1 MLRDEMLSRAASPL
15 DDWEELTT
23 ADKWEELQ
31 PDASVDYLLVGQIR
45 EAVNQQLN
53 EWTTTLRQMPSRLE
67 QTRRAE
73 DLITS
78 WLEQQMLSSVSAG
91 VVMLTAEEEKVLRAA
106 TLAEM
111 FGLGGRLEALL
122 GEDEIEDIY
131 IAGTRPVIVKL
142 ANGRRE
148 LRGPIAA
155 TVQDL
160 MQQLESIATHQ
171 GQNARAVSSSR
182 PWLNLRLPGEARL
195 AAMWDVTPVPYV
207 TIRRHRYVDIT
218 LDQLVS
224 MGMLSPAMSVFLKAA
239 VLAKRSILVVGA
251 QYSGKT
257 TFLRGLCRCLPET
270 ERFVTLESEFE
281 LLLHEIPGQF
291 PGLMAAE
298 EREGMGELGV
308 DGRPAGEVSIGD
320 LFPQTLRHS
329 LDRCIVG
336 EVRGSEVGAVL
347 DAMTRGYKGSMATF
361 HADSASETVPAMAA
375 LMSKY
380 RANWSAEAARYQI
393 AAAVDLVV
401 FIDRE
406 RIPGKG
412 DHRFVSHIL
421 EINGVSEQGRVV
433 ETPIF
438 APLDEYE
445 GVDPRGYLVGQPE
458 VPKWWRRVGLDVNWL
473 QSASSGWPEPYPV
486 AGWR

>member
-1 MLRDEMLSRAASPL
+1 MSDEMLTMRASSRPPKGWQEDLKPAVSP
-15 DDWEELTT
+15 
-23 ADKWEELQ
+23 
-31 PDASVDYLLVGQIR
+31 DYSLVRQIR
-45 EAVNQQLN
+45 EVVNQELN
-53 EWTTTLRQMPSRLE
+53 EWAATLQQMPSRVE
-67 QTRRAE
+67 QRRRAE

-78 WLEQQMLSSVSAG
+78 WLEQQMLTSVSTG
-91 VVMLTAEEEKVLRAA
+91 VSMLTAEEEQALRAA

-111 FGLGGRLEALL
+111 FGLGRLEALL
-122 GEDEIEDIY
+122 AEDDVEDIY

-142 ANGRRE
+142 ADGRRE
-148 LRGPIAA
+148 LREPIAA
-155 TVQDL
+155 TVADL

-207 TIRRHRYVDIT
+207 TIRRHRFVDIT
-218 LDQLVS
+218 LDQLVL

-421 EINGVSEQGRVV
+421 EINGVSEQGRVI

-473 QSASSGWPEPYPV
+473 QSSSSGWPEAYPTV
-486 AGWR
+486 EWR

>member
-1 MLRDEMLSRAASPL
+1 MRSTIQPPDSWDEVKPVG
-15 DDWEELTT
+15 T
-23 ADKWEELQ
+23 ADY
-31 PDASVDYLLVGQIR
+31 SLVRQIR

-53 EWTTTLRQMPSRLE
+53 EWTATLTQMPSRVE
-67 QTRRAE
+67 QRRRAE

-78 WLEQQMLSSVSAG
+78 WLEQQMFSSVSAG
-91 VVMLTAEEEKVLRAA
+91 VTMLSTEEEQALRTA

-111 FGLGGRLEALL
+111 FGLGRLEALL
-122 GEDEIEDIY
+122 AEDEVEDIY

-148 LRGPIAA
+148 LREPIAA
-155 TVQDL
+155 TVRDL

-218 LDQLVS
+218 LDQLVL

-257 TFLRGLCRCLPET
+257 TFLRGLCRCIPET

-308 DGRPAGEVSIGD
+308 DGRPAGEVSIED

-336 EVRGSEVGAVL
+336 EIRGGEVGSVL
-347 DAMTRGYKGSMATF
+347 KAMTRGYKGSMATF
-361 HADSASETVPAMAA
+361 HAESASETVQAMAS
-375 LMSKY
+375 LMSEY
-380 RANWSAEAARYQI
+380 RANWSPEAARYQI
-393 AAAVDLVV
+393 ASAVDLVV
-401 FIDRE
+401 FVDRE
-406 RIPGKG
+406 AIPGRG

-445 GVDPRGYLVGQPE
+445 GVDPRGYLVGHPE
-458 VPKWWRRVGLDVNWL
+458 EPKWWRRAGLDANWL
-473 QSASSGWPEPYPV
+473 RSASSGWPEAYPV

>member
-1 MLRDEMLSRAASPL
+1 MLTIRPTKPSSVSGWDEVLNREGRWDEAL
-15 DDWEELTT
+15 KT
-23 ADKWEELQ
+23 AV
-31 PDASVDYLLVGQIR
+31 AVDYALVRQIR
-45 EAVNQQLN
+45 EVVNQQLN
-53 EWTTTLRQMPSRLE
+53 EWSATLEQMPSRPD
-67 QTRRAE
+67 QRRRAE

-91 VVMLTAEEEKVLRAA
+91 ITMMTAEQEQELRAA
-106 TLAEM
+106 TLAVM
-111 FGLGGRLEALL
+111 FGLGRLEVLL
-122 GEDEIEDIY
+122 ADEEIEDIY

-142 ANGRRE
+142 ADGRRE
-148 LRGPIAA
+148 LREPIAA

-182 PWLNLRLPGEARL
+182 PWLNFALPGQARL

-218 LDQLVS
+218 LDQLVV
-224 MGMLSPAMSVFLKAA
+224 MGMVSPAMSVFLKAA
-239 VLAKRSILVVGA
+239 VLARRSILVVGV
-251 QYSGKT
+251 QSSGKT
-257 TFLRGLCRCLPET
+257 TMLRALCRCIPET

-281 LLLHEIPGQF
+281 LLLHELPGRF

-308 DGRPAGEVSIGD
+308 DGRQAGEVSIED

-336 EVRGSEVGAVL
+336 EIRGGEVGSVL
-347 DAMTRGYKGSMATF
+347 KAMTRGYKGSMATF
-361 HADSASETVPAMAA
+361 HAESAGETVQAMAS
-375 LMSKY
+375 LMSEF
-380 RANWSAEAARYQI
+380 RANWSPEAARYQI

-401 FIDRE
+401 FVDRE
-406 RIPGKG
+406 PTMIG

-421 EINGVSEQGRVV
+421 EVNGVSEQGRVV
-433 ETPIF
+433 QTPIF
-438 APLDEYE
+438 APLDDYD

-458 VPKWWRRVGLDVNWL
+458 DPKWWRRTGLDAGWL
-473 QSASSGWPEPYPV
+473 QLASSGWSEAFP
-486 AGWR
+486 ATGGG

>member
-1 MLRDEMLSRAASPL
+1 MREEMLTMRSTGRPP
-15 DDWEELTT
+15 DVWEKEDLKSSAT
-23 ADKWEELQ
+23 
-31 PDASVDYLLVGQIR
+31 VDYALVRQIR
-45 EAVNQQLN
+45 EVVNQQLN
-53 EWTTTLRQMPSRLE
+53 EWTATLGQMPSRVE
-67 QTRRAE
+67 QRRRAE

-91 VVMLTAEEEKVLRAA
+91 LAMLAAEQEQALRAA

-111 FGLGGRLEALL
+111 FGLGRLEVLL
-122 GEDEIEDIY
+122 AEDEIEDIY

-148 LRGPIAA
+148 LREPIAA
-155 TVQDL
+155 TVRDL

-218 LDQLVS
+218 LDQLVL

-239 VLAKRSILVVGA
+239 VLAKRSILVVGT

-257 TFLRGLCRCLPET
+257 TFLRGLCRCIPET

-281 LLLHEIPGQF
+281 LLLHEIPGKF

-298 EREGMGELGV
+298 EREGMGELGI
-308 DGRPAGEVSIGD
+308 DGRPAGEVSIED

-336 EVRGSEVGAVL
+336 EIRGGEVGSVL
-347 DAMTRGYKGSMATF
+347 KAMTRGYKGSMATF
-361 HADSASETVPAMAA
+361 HAESASETVQAMAS
-375 LMSKY
+375 LMSEY
-380 RANWSAEAARYQI
+380 RTNWSPEAARYQI
-393 AAAVDLVV
+393 ASAVDLVV
-401 FIDRE
+401 FVDRE
-406 RIPGKG
+406 AIPGKG

-421 EINGVSEQGRVV
+421 EINGVSEKGRVV

-438 APLDEYE
+438 APLDEYD
-445 GVDPRGYLVGQPE
+445 GVDPRGYLVGHPE
-458 VPKWWRRVGLDVNWL
+458 EPKWWRRAGLDAGWL
-473 QSASSGWPEPYPV
+473 ESSSSSWPEAYPA

>member
-1 MLRDEMLSRAASPL
+1 MREETLTMRSTIRPPDSWDEVKPAA
-15 DDWEELTT
+15 T
-23 ADKWEELQ
+23 ADY
-31 PDASVDYLLVGQIR
+31 SLVRQIR

-53 EWTTTLRQMPSRLE
+53 EWTATLTQMPSRVE
-67 QTRRAE
+67 QRRRAE

-78 WLEQQMLSSVSAG
+78 WLEQQMFSSVSAG
-91 VVMLTAEEEKVLRAA
+91 VTMLSAEEEQALRTA

-111 FGLGGRLEALL
+111 FGLGRLEALL
-122 GEDEIEDIY
+122 AEDEVEDIY

-148 LRGPIAA
+148 LREPIAA
-155 TVQDL
+155 TVRDL

-218 LDQLVS
+218 LDQLVL

-257 TFLRGLCRCLPET
+257 TFLRGLCRCIPET

-308 DGRPAGEVSIGD
+308 DGRPAGEVSIED

-336 EVRGSEVGAVL
+336 EIRGGEVGSVL
-347 DAMTRGYKGSMATF
+347 KAMTRGYKGSMATF
-361 HADSASETVPAMAA
+361 HAESASETVQAMAS
-375 LMSKY
+375 LMSEY
-380 RANWSAEAARYQI
+380 RANWSPEAARYQI
-393 AAAVDLVV
+393 ASAVDLVV
-401 FIDRE
+401 FVDRE
-406 RIPGKG
+406 AIPGRG

-445 GVDPRGYLVGQPE
+445 GVDPRGYLVGHPE
-458 VPKWWRRVGLDVNWL
+458 EPKWWRRAGLDANWL
-473 QSASSGWPEPYPV
+473 QSASSGWPEAYPV